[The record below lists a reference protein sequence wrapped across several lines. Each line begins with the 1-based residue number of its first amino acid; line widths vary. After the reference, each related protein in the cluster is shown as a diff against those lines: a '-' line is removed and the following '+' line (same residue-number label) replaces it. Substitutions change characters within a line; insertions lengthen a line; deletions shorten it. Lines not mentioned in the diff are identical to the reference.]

1 MLELHFG
8 DFFAPKSV
16 KVYLEQ
22 IKIIYICLVFNSLHR
37 EQERKREKKKKGQKK
52 RNP

>member
-8 DFFAPKSV
+8 DFFAPKNV

-22 IKIIYICLVFNSLHR
+22 IKIIYICTGFKFFIPKFRTDS
-37 EQERKREKKKKGQKK
+37 
-52 RNP
+52 

>member
-1 MLELHFG
+1 MHFRHFG
-8 DFFAPKSV
+8 DFFYSKSV

-22 IKIIYICLVFNSLHR
+22 IKIIYICLGFNSLEG
-37 EQERKREKKKKGQKK
+37 EQERKREEKEKGYKK

>member
-8 DFFAPKSV
+8 DFFAPKNV

-22 IKIIYICLVFNSLHR
+22 IKIIYICLVFNSLHG
-37 EQERKREKKKKGQKK
+37 EQERKREEK
-52 RNP
+52 